1 MKKLAYL
8 VFSTFAAASL
18 DAAVI
23 EQVIVRQQWPWSTDV
38 KVEYKLADVTDP
50 VDIKVQA
57 YNGNVELDS
66 ERLASAITGELYG
79 ISTDGIGQFIIDP
92 VTAFGTEKVALAIF
106 KVKLSVTSSTG
117 MDEVLYKIFDLTA
130 ESGKFPCTDVTR
142 GDLLNG
148 KFGSVETDF
157 GDVIPGASTSLD
169 NVLVWT
175 GVTNDAAYATTKL
188 VMRKIPKGTF
198 SMGQTGG
205 AFGSGGNASQVHD
218 VTLTKDYFVG
228 VFPVTQM
235 QYKKLTRGVWDGSAV
250 KGDSRPVE
258 SALYSVFRSVVT
270 NSISANLLGAAG
282 KVDYPTEAQW
292 ERACRAGTTSELYT
306 GKGLTSEN
314 LNAIAWH
321 SGNSGATTHPVGGK
335 LPNAYGL
342 YDMVGN
348 VYEACADYWTASSNV
363 PGYSDGA
370 AVTDPCVDTV
380 QPDTPK
386 TEGSNT
392 YNRNVIRGGYFSINN
407 TDCTSAGRNGH
418 QGNWTS
424 YGFRLA
430 FTAGE

>member
-1 MKKLAYL
+1 MTNY
-8 VFSTFAAASL
+8 
-18 DAAVI
+18 
-23 EQVIVRQQWPWSTDV
+23 PGV
-38 KVEYKLADVTDP
+38 K
-50 VDIKVQA
+50 
-57 YNGNVELDS
+57 
-66 ERLASAITGELYG
+66 
-79 ISTDGIGQFIIDP
+79 
-92 VTAFGTEKVALAIF
+92 
-106 KVKLSVTSSTG
+106 
-117 MDEVLYKIFDLTA
+117 
-130 ESGKFPCTDVTR
+130 
-142 GDLLNG
+142 
-148 KFGSVETDF
+148 
-157 GDVIPGASTSLD
+157 
-169 NVLVWT
+169 
-175 GVTNDAAYATTKL
+175 TTKL

-205 AFGSGGNASQVHD
+205 AFGAGGNAAQVHD

-235 QYKKLTRGVWDGSAV
+235 QYKKLTRGVWDGSGA

-270 NSISANLLGAAG
+270 NSISANLLGAVE

-292 ERACRAGTTSELYT
+292 ECACRAGTTSELYT
-306 GKGLTSEN
+306 GKSLTSEN

-321 SGNSGATTHPVGGK
+321 SGNSGSTTHPVGEK

-342 YDMVGN
+342 YDMIGN

-370 AVTDPCVDTV
+370 SVTDPCVDTV

-386 TEGSNT
+386 TEGNNT
-392 YNRNVIRGGYFSINN
+392 YNRNVIRGGYFSLNN

-418 QGNWTS
+418 QGNWTA

-430 FTAGE
+430 FTVND